1 MSYNYNPRNHYRP
14 SMFGG
19 FSFFPPVIKGLLIT
33 NAAVFVLTEFL
44 GSMKLDGIS
53 LQYFIYRYFALLP
66 FGEGFLPWQLVT
78 YQFMH
83 GGFWHLFFNMF
94 FGLWMFGMEVEQVW
108 GSKKFLIFYLTCG
121 VAAGLVQL
129 GLSPLVETSS
139 AFTRMGPVPVVGAS
153 GAVYGVLVAFG
164 MMFPDRYI
172 FLYFLIPVKVKYFV
186 MFLIALGVLSV
197 GDPTNVAHLA
207 HLGGALSGYL
217 FLLYDMKRTPL
228 DWLFSRIRWWWNSL
242 TTTSNEPPED
252 ITETKIHDIR
262 EATGNPGRRD
272 EQARV
277 DEILDKISQG
287 GYQSLTDEEKKILFD
302 ASKKLN

>member
-1 MSYNYNPRNHYRP
+1 MSYYNNSRNYYRP

-33 NAAVFVLTEFL
+33 NAAVYVVRSLVEKMTLDNVPL
-44 GSMKLDGIS
+44 GL
-53 LQYFIYRYFALLP
+53 FIDRYFALLP
-66 FGEGFLPWQLVT
+66 FGKGFLPWQLIT

-83 GGFWHLFFNMF
+83 DGFWHLFFNMF
-94 FGLWMFGMEVEQVW
+94 FGLWMFGMEIEHIW
-108 GSKKFLIFYLTCG
+108 GAKKFLIYYLSCG
-121 VAAGLVQL
+121 VVAALAHL
-129 GLSPLVETSS
+129 TLSPIFGPASS
-139 AFTRMGPVPVVGAS
+139 VVGAS

-186 MFLIALGVLSV
+186 MVLIAFGVLSV
-197 GDPTNVAHLA
+197 GELSNVAHLA
-207 HLGGALSGYL
+207 HLGGALAGYVFIL
-217 FLLYDMKRTPL
+217 FDSRRIPFDGVFT
-228 DWLFSRIRWWWNSL
+228 RIRWWWNSL
-242 TTTSNEPPED
+242 TEDGNHPRED

-262 EATGNPGRRD
+262 EAGGNRDAGD
-272 EQARV
+272 EQSRI
-277 DEILDKISQG
+277 DRILDKISQG